1 MAEVVYLQSAAY
13 IAQIVGVVG
22 TLTAAFIGVRS
33 YINSN
38 KRAEEAR
45 RRELETR
52 QAQLFM
58 GVYQTWATRDSLI
71 QLEKVLAFNFKD
83 YEDWVRKYGPIG
95 ENPEDHSSWDF
106 VMTYMDGLGSL
117 VKRDLIDSRFVAEL
131 MGLPVIYTFQKFK
144 SVIMGQRAFNPLL
157 YSNFE
162 TLYNVV
168 NNLVPGQSYEAF
180 TRRRGEE

>member
-1 MAEVVYLQSAAY
+1 MVDVVYLQSAAY
-13 IAQIVGVVG
+13 IAQVVGVVG

-33 YINSN
+33 YVNSN

-58 GVYQTWATRDSLI
+58 GVYQTWATKDSQR

-83 YEDWVRKYGPIG
+83 YEDWVRKYGPVG
-95 ENPEDHSSWDF
+95 DNPEDHSSWDF

-117 VKRDLIDSRFVAEL
+117 VKRDLIDPRFVAEL
-131 MGLPVIYTFQKFK
+131 MGLPVIFVFQKFR
-144 SVIMGQRAFNPLL
+144 SVILGQRIRSPLL
-157 YSNFE
+157 YGNFE
-162 TLYNVV
+162 MLYNVV
-168 NNLVPGQSYEAF
+168 SDLVPGQSYKTLVRAP
-180 TRRRGEE
+180 GEE